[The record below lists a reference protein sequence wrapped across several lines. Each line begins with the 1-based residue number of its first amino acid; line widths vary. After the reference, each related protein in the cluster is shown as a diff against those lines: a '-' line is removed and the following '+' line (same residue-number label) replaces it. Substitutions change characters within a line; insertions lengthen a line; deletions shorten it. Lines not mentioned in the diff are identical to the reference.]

1 MLTDKK
7 AELEESARG
16 AAGELDTL
24 KAQLRTESK
33 IQNEISEELVGK
45 ADQYEQ
51 DLDALLG
58 VLGQMKEQHLEMMK
72 KAQAQVAWLQQEKAR
87 LQEDAAAERGRLEEE
102 HKKQL
107 AAIQTRHEMDLIK
120 KAEEHQE
127 KLNQKFVDGKNQG
140 GRRACAALLRL
151 SVCLTD

>member
-24 KAQLRTESK
+24 KAQLRTESE

-72 KAQAQVAWLQQEKAR
+72 KAQAQVAWLQQEKAQ
-87 LQEDAAAERGRLEEE
+87 LQEEPVRQELQCELVPEESLEP
-102 HKKQL
+102 HP
-107 AAIQTRHEMDLIK
+107 
-120 KAEEHQE
+120 
-127 KLNQKFVDGKNQG
+127 
-140 GRRACAALLRL
+140 
-151 SVCLTD
+151 